1 MMHKVSGMKASSK
14 LLSDGVGSKISY
26 FTILFTVLVVILNG
40 FFYIK
45 FKSAMKARKMIWYLF
60 KYE

>member
-1 MMHKVSGMKASSK
+1 MQRVSGMKTSSK

-26 FTILFTVLVVILNG
+26 FTILFTVLVLILNG

-45 FKSAMKARKMIWYLF
+45 FKSAMKARKMI
-60 KYE
+60 